1 LSKPLKILYIQGIG
15 FLQKLALNALK
26 PLLPKGKVVARS
38 AGVEP
43 VDEIIIPVV
52 VERVG
57 QKVGQ
62 NIKKQGYIQG

>member
-1 LSKPLKILYIQGIG
+1 MRI
-15 FLQKLALNALK
+15 
-26 PLLPKGKVVARS
+26 ARS
-38 AGVEP
+38 AGIEP
-43 VDEIIIPVV
+43 VDEVIIPVV